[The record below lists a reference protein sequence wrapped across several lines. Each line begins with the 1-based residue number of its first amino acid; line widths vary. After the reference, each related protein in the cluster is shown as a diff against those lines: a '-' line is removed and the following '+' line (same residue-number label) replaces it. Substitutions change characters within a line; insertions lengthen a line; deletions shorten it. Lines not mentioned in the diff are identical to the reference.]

1 MNLAPP
7 EQRGLALGA
16 WGAVQATSAGVA
28 VALGGIIRDSVN
40 YFAMRNSL
48 GKSLADPSTGYVA
61 VYLIEII
68 LLLATIIAMAP
79 LIKSKLPVRQLQTS

>member
-1 MNLAPP
+1 
-7 EQRGLALGA
+7 
-16 WGAVQATSAGVA
+16 
-28 VALGGIIRDSVN
+28 
-40 YFAMRNSL
+40 
-48 GKSLADPSTGYVA
+48 